1 MMGLAHQLFFKLVM
15 NSWMVRT
22 RTSIASKLVT
32 HKLVIH
38 CFKIGYPHLGIKYQD
53 ISAKY
58 WCIGTCRYN
67 ICNQNIDDQCGSMRS
82 VDRVSHGKCHHFPYC
97 EIVFIGQIC
106 MKGFE
111 EKLDND
117 GTRTSIIFEISDE
130 FLDGEDSHINC
141 FKIGYPQTC
150 DPLLQNWLPTFRNK
164 ISGYF
169 DEILVY
175 RFMSIRYLQPKYRQ
189 STRIKAQNAPI
200 LGLPG
205 VKPLTKRLGATPTDH
220 QGKFAIC
227 L

>member
-141 FKIGYPQTC
+141 FKIGYPH
-150 DPLLQNWLPTFRNK
+150 
-164 ISGYF
+164 SG
-169 DEILVY
+169 I
-175 RFMSIRYLQPKYRQ
+175 KYRDI
-189 STRIKAQNAPI
+189 SMKYWCI
-200 LGLPG
+200 GLCRYDIYNRNIG
-205 VKPLTKRLGATPTDH
+205 SQRGSRLKMPPFWGSRESNP
-220 QGKFAIC
+220 
-227 L
+227 